1 MRVYVIRHGES
12 ESNASKKWTG
22 WMDVELTEK
31 GKKDAEKA
39 REVLKNIKFD
49 KVYSS
54 DLKRALDT
62 MKIVLPEAIFEASPL
77 LREINVGS
85 LENKPIN
92 ILTEEGQRIF
102 SEMDY
107 TGFGGESKEELRKR
121 IRKFINSLDNEEY
134 ENVAVFS
141 HGGWLYCL
149 LELVLETEIP
159 RKNLCCNN
167 CTVAIFEFASKRR
180 LHSWINNI

>member
-62 MKIVLPEAIFEASPL
+62 MKIVLPEALF
-77 LREINVGS
+77 N
-85 LENKPIN
+85 
-92 ILTEEGQRIF
+92 
-102 SEMDY
+102 M
-107 TGFGGESKEELRKR
+107 
-121 IRKFINSLDNEEY
+121 
-134 ENVAVFS
+134 
-141 HGGWLYCL
+141 
-149 LELVLETEIP
+149 
-159 RKNLCCNN
+159 
-167 CTVAIFEFASKRR
+167 
-180 LHSWINNI
+180 